1 MYYKIQVKYLN
12 EKINANKII
21 IYRKEQQKYLNEIE
35 KQFESCSLGRTKNA
49 PL

>member
-21 IYRKEQQKYLNEIE
+21 IYRN
-35 KQFESCSLGRTKNA
+35 RTAKI
-49 PL
+49 PK